1 MVAGRDAPVATG
13 ARSGG
18 IVRGRPGR
26 IVAGVAVAALA
37 AIVVL
42 LILAPPDAGPY
53 LVRAAWEEGRILAR
67 RRPIAEV
74 IADPRTSDA
83 VRTELRLVLDARR
96 FAADSLKLDAG
107 KSFTTFVAL
116 EHDTLVMVLAGAYRD
131 QLRPVTWWF
140 PIVGSVPYRGYF
152 DFAAAAREAAGLER
166 RGFDAYVRPSPA
178 FSTLGR
184 FDDPLVSA
192 TLQTDSLELANTVIH
207 ELTHNTYYAA
217 GRADFNE
224 SFANFVGTRGAQA
237 FFRARGDTGAVREI
251 EERWTDE
258 KVMGAFWTWL
268 YATLDSAFRAHP
280 GDSARATRL
289 AVRDT
294 IFAIARDSLR
304 TSVPTRVHTIPASA
318 LARARLDNA
327 VLLGRRVYRTDL
339 DQFDAVYGR
348 CGGNLRHAVEQ
359 IIAIARGNRRDPF
372 MTFTSMATAQTIT
385 PGLQGCR
392 ATP

>member
-1 MVAGRDAPVATG
+1 VGSLMGSVKWRVAGGLV
-13 ARSGG
+13 
-18 IVRGRPGR
+18 
-26 IVAGVAVAALA
+26 VAVLA
-37 AIVVL
+37 AVTVL

-74 IADPRTSDA
+74 IADPRTSDT

-96 FAADSLKLDAG
+96 FAADSLQLDAG

-116 EHDTLVMVLAGAYRD
+116 AHDTLVMVLAGAYRD

-178 FSTLGR
+178 FSTLGW

-192 TLQTDSLELANTVIH
+192 TLQTDSLGLANTVIH

-251 EERWTDE
+251 ERRWDDE
-258 KVMGAFWTWL
+258 KVMGAFWTWV
-268 YATLDSAFRAHP
+268 YTTLDSAFRAHP

-294 IFAIARDSLR
+294 IFARARDSLR
-304 TSVPTRVHTIPASA
+304 TSVPARVRTIPASA

-348 CGGNLRHAVEQ
+348 CGGDLRRAVVQ
-359 IIAIARGNRRDPF
+359 IIAIARVNKKKPFEGLRAWVRDRGAAC
-372 MTFTSMATAQTIT
+372 MG
-385 PGLQGCR
+385 PGGS
-392 ATP
+392 AA